1 MANRPAH
8 SKIAFAL
15 ALLAAVLVSIF
26 VHSAKAEAA
35 TMAEL
40 QADVV
45 RCSDE
50 YDTILKHIDE
60 LQTEMDALQARIDE
74 IEALLPEQR
83 QRTSDSIRWQYRI
96 SCDAPGLIEL
106 VLSADNFNDMIA
118 TIEYLDIIQA
128 RNNSELQALID
139 LDAELTATRTAL
151 EQDMA
156 LAEAER
162 VAAEEALNAAIQ
174 AREELQAAILAQEA
188 AERAE
193 RERAIEEARAHEG
206 ETFTTAS
213 GQEATVEAPP
223 SEETGASAGVPVVVT
238 DPTVPEDKPGNA
250 DNPEEPGTPEGGE
263 EGENPADESGEND
276 GEGEG
281 SSEGEGAGEGEGGED
296 SGTVETEPVV
306 TSREYYVEVWGAR
319 IDNYLAGSPLYGY
332 GYAFAEAAWDY
343 GVDPRWSPAISAVE
357 SSKGWYCF
365 EPYNAWGWFAYLGSD
380 WDSSIRA
387 HVAGLASGY
396 GYTLSYAAA
405 ARYCPPGDAWY
416 AATAAQLVA
425 VWPTDQL

>member
-1 MANRPAH
+1 
-8 SKIAFAL
+8 
-15 ALLAAVLVSIF
+15 
-26 VHSAKAEAA
+26 
-35 TMAEL
+35 MAEL
-40 QADVV
+40 QAEVV

-50 YDTILKHIDE
+50 YDTILKHIEE
-60 LQTEMDALQARIDE
+60 LQAEIDANEARIAE
-74 IEALLPEQR
+74 IEAILPEQR

-106 VLSADNFNDMIA
+106 VLSADSFYDMVA
-118 TIEYLDIIQA
+118 TIQYLDIIQT

-139 LDAELTATRTAL
+139 LDAELNATRQAL
-151 EQDMA
+151 AEDMA

-162 VAAEEALNAAIQ
+162 AAAEQALNDAIA

-188 AERAE
+188 AEREA

-206 ETFTTAS
+206 ESFTNAS
-213 GQEATVEAPP
+213 GQEATVEVP
-223 SEETGASAGVPVVVT
+223 SSTDTGATGGVPAVIVEPTAPGDNT
-238 DPTVPEDKPGNA
+238 DDPG
-250 DNPEEPGTPEGGE
+250 DGGGDEGG
-263 EGENPADESGEND
+263 S
-276 GEGEG
+276 
-281 SSEGEGAGEGEGGED
+281 GGED
-296 SGTVETEPVV
+296 SGTVETDPVV
-306 TSREYYVEVWGAR
+306 TTREYYVSVWSVR
-319 IDNYLAGSPLYGY
+319 IDNYLAGSPLAGY

-343 GVDPRWSPAISAVE
+343 GVDPRWSPAIAAVE

-387 HVAGLASGY
+387 HVAGLSNGY
-396 GYTLSYAAA
+396 GYTLTYAAA